1 MNHLKD
7 EEIISYYNHKLEQNE
22 EINLLNHVSQCLV
35 CAEKFA
41 NLFPVEELISPTDN
55 LKYEIKEK
63 INDEKNQ
70 KNIKTNGEI
79 HKTKANIIL
88 LNKYKK
94 RKTELILYGSKVV
107 AAAGIAVLM
116 VFNMDAVKPDLV
128 GTKIETMKQL
138 NNGFSI
144 SRMLQQST
152 EKIGNGM
159 KSLSGGIAE
168 NLEFDKGVYKDEKAK
183 K

>member
-70 KNIKTNGEI
+70 KIIKTNGEI
-79 HKTKANIIL
+79 N
-88 LNKYKK
+88 
-94 RKTELILYGSKVV
+94 RKTELILYSSKVV

-159 KSLSGGIAE
+159 KSLSGEVAK

>member
-41 NLFPVEELISPTDN
+41 NPTDN

-70 KNIKTNGEI
+70 KIIKTNGEI
-79 HKTKANIIL
+79 HKTKANIIP
-88 LNKYKK
+88 LNKYKN
-94 RKTELILYGSKVV
+94 RKTELILYSSKVV
-107 AAAGIAVLM
+107 AAVGIAVLM
-116 VFNMDAVKPDLV
+116 VFNMDSIKPNLV

-138 NNGFSI
+138 NNKFSI

-152 EKIGNGM
+152 EKIGAGM
-159 KSLSGGIAE
+159 KNISGGIAE

>member
-70 KNIKTNGEI
+70 KIIKTNGEI
-79 HKTKANIIL
+79 HKTKANIIP
-88 LNKYKK
+88 LNKYKN
-94 RKTELILYGSKVV
+94 RKTELILYSSKVV
-107 AAAGIAVLM
+107 AAVGIAVLM
-116 VFNMDAVKPDLV
+116 VFNMDSIKPNLV

-138 NNGFSI
+138 NNKFSI

-152 EKIGNGM
+152 
-159 KSLSGGIAE
+159 
-168 NLEFDKGVYKDEKAK
+168 
-183 K
+183 

>member
-159 KSLSGGIAE
+159 KSLSGEVAK